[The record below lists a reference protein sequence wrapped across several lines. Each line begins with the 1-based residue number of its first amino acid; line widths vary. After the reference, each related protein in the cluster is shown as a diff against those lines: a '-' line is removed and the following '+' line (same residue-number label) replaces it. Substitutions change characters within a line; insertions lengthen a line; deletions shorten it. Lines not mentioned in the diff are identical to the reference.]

1 MQQLRLSLDVVSLV
15 RQCLAARLFAA
26 LSHAGADDIFPFAMT
41 QSSRA
46 ATTPRFPLWLLICA
60 SLTALAPLSID
71 MYLPAFPTLA
81 ADLGVDIGSV
91 QLTLGTF
98 LVGLAI
104 GQSFY
109 GPVSDRF
116 GRKAPL
122 YVGLS
127 LYVLASVACAL
138 AGDAQALMA
147 WRFVQAAGGCAGM
160 VMARAMVRDRLEAH
174 ESARAFSSLMLVMG
188 LAPILAPILGG
199 AILTA
204 LGWRAIFWVMA
215 AVGAMILLLVHFRL
229 EESLDPRR
237 AIPLRLG
244 EVFRNYGALLRDRE
258 FLGYSLCAGFA
269 QSGMFAY
276 IAGSPFVLIE
286 LHGID
291 PSHYGFVFGANAF
304 GLIAMS
310 QLNAAL
316 VRGRSL
322 DRVLRLALA
331 APCAAGL
338 LLALANLA
346 GVATLPVLLIGFFV
360 YVAALGCI
368 MPNASALSLA
378 HQGHRAGTASAL
390 MGTLQFGMGTLAGT
404 AVSLWHDGTALP
416 LGVVMAIGGI
426 GAVLMRMLGRRSAA
440 VAAAE

>member
-1 MQQLRLSLDVVSLV
+1 
-15 RQCLAARLFAA
+15 
-26 LSHAGADDIFPFAMT
+26 MT

-188 LAPILAPILGG
+188 LAPILAPIFGG

-204 LGWRAIFWVMA
+204 L
-215 AVGAMILLLVHFRL
+215 GAMILLLVHFRL